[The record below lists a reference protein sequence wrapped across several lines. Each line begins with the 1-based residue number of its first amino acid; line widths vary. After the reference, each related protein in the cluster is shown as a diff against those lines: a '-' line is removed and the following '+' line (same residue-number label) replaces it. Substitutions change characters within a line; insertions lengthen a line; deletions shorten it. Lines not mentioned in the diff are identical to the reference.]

1 MADSVRRRTRRA
13 ATRGSALRVRS
24 RDHDRRRDERGS
36 GGVEFL
42 VVVVAIFFLFTVL
55 LQYGI
60 RMHAD
65 RIAQVAAREGA
76 VAAARFDGTT
86 GAGRSTAASYAD
98 GPAIRGAS
106 ISASRTATE
115 ARVSVTV
122 QIVTILPLLG
132 DQITSTATAPVER
145 YVP

>member
-1 MADSVRRRTRRA
+1 MADSVRRRTRGTPR
-13 ATRGSALRVRS
+13 RGPALRA
-24 RDHDRRRDERGS
+24 RRCDERGS

-42 VVVVAIFFLFTVL
+42 IVVVSVFFLFAVL

-65 RIAQVAAREGA
+65 RLAQVAAHEGA

-86 GAGRSTAASYAD
+86 ATGRSTAARYAD
-98 GPAIRGAS
+98 RARDPRRQHLRFTHSHRGTGQRHRPDHHDPAATRRPDHLHGHARR
-106 ISASRTATE
+106 SR
-115 ARVSVTV
+115 
-122 QIVTILPLLG
+122 
-132 DQITSTATAPVER
+132 R

>member
-1 MADSVRRRTRRA
+1 MADSVGRRTRRS
-13 ATRGSALRVRS
+13 TRRGSALWG
-24 RDHDRRRDERGS
+24 RRRDERGS

-42 VVVVAIFFLFTVL
+42 IVVVAIFFLFAAM

-60 RMHAD
+60 RMHAN
-65 RIAQVAAREGA
+65 RLAQLAAHEGA
-76 VAAARFDGTT
+76 VAAARFDGTP
-86 GAGRSTAASYAD
+86 GAGRTTAAQYAD
-98 GPAIRGAS
+98 GPAIRGVS
-106 ISASRTATE
+106 ISASRTPTE

-132 DQITSTATAPVER
+132 DPITYTATAPVER

>member
-1 MADSVRRRTRRA
+1 MADSVRRRTRRT
-13 ATRGSALRVRS
+13 TRRGPALRA
-24 RDHDRRRDERGS
+24 RRRDERGS

-42 VVVVAIFFLFTVL
+42 IVVVTIFFLFAVL

-65 RIAQVAAREGA
+65 RLAQLAAREGA

-86 GAGRSTAASYAD
+86 ATGRSTAAKYAD

-106 ISASRTATE
+106 ISASRTPTE

-132 DQITSTATAPVER
+132 DPITSTATAPVER

>member
-1 MADSVRRRTRRA
+1 MADSVGRRTRR
-13 ATRGSALRVRS
+13 TTRRGSALRA
-24 RDHDRRRDERGS
+24 RRCDERGS

-42 VVVVAIFFLFTVL
+42 IVVVTIFFLFAVL

-65 RIAQVAAREGA
+65 RLAQLAAREGA

-86 GAGRSTAASYAD
+86 ATGRSTAARYAD
-98 GPAIRGAS
+98 GPAIRGS
-106 ISASRTATE
+106 SVSASRTPTE

-132 DQITSTATAPVER
+132 DPITSTATAPVER

>member
-1 MADSVRRRTRRA
+1 MADEVRRTRFVHGSMLRA
-13 ATRGSALRVRS
+13 RI
-24 RDHDRRRDERGS
+24 RRRDERGS

-42 VVVVAIFFLFTVL
+42 VVAVTIFFLFAVL
-55 LQYGI
+55 VQYGI

-65 RIAQVAAREGA
+65 RLAQLAAREGA
-76 VAAARFDGTT
+76 VATARFDGTT
-86 GAGRSTAASYAD
+86 ATGRSTAAEYAD

-132 DQITSTATAPVER
+132 DPITSTATAPVER

>member
-13 ATRGSALRVRS
+13 HRRGPALRA
-24 RDHDRRRDERGS
+24 RRHDERGS

-42 VVVVAIFFLFTVL
+42 IVVVTIFFLFAVL

-65 RIAQVAAREGA
+65 RLAQLAAREGA

-86 GAGRSTAASYAD
+86 ATGRSTAARYAD

-122 QIVTILPLLG
+122 QTVTILPLLG
-132 DQITSTATAPVER
+132 DPITSTATAPVER